1 MATASRSQK
10 HGSAENGSAACKP
23 SSDADRQKAAQFLRQ
38 AEKNKTEIKKLEKER
53 ALIRQCKRNG
63 WTDLCGELEQ
73 YEKVLEHGK
82 DAEKIHLQNQLLR
95 IRSDGRKFKN
105 QLREVKPTPK
115 TIQTLMELMSE
126 VERSISSLKEEQWQR
141 FEELLKEERTCRQE
155 LRAYEK
161 KIENWSHSVKSDPKG
176 NTASSPKTK
185 LLDRDLPADVKVLE
199 SFLQRT
205 GGVYGGWDQY
215 DHQAFLKAWTK
226 HSGQPAYRK
235 EAKLHLP
242 AKTLEEIE
250 QHEEWHRELSYLQG
264 RKREAIL
271 RWKARKT
278 QERQIWIQTQQEAEK
293 REKEPTSQAHQH
305 RTDEEKRE
313 ATRRLEEWREERRR
327 NKELEEEQRL
337 AEEVQKRR
345 QAKEERR
352 RQLEVKSTIE
362 ERLRLRREEEEE
374 QRRRAREEERKEME
388 ERRRLAAQCI
398 KDLNQRDL
406 LKVEAKLQ
414 DKQLKEKEVAE
425 RQLRIVAKL
434 KEKVDGHVSRDP
446 TRLTRPTKGWEERL
460 KSIGP
465 SGKGPVTQTFHRAV
479 PTWRQGL

>member
-38 AEKNKTEIKKLEKER
+38 AEKNKTEIKKLEKEK

-141 FEELLKEERTCRQE
+141 FEELLKEERTCRLE

-215 DHQAFLKAWTK
+215 DHQAFLKVR
-226 HSGQPAYRK
+226 HDGQPAYRK

-264 RKREAIL
+264 RKREVGP
-271 RWKARKT
+271 RSKRGT
-278 QERQIWIQTQQEAEK
+278 QNFVSFMLQ
-293 REKEPTSQAHQH
+293 
-305 RTDEEKRE
+305 
-313 ATRRLEEWREERRR
+313 
-327 NKELEEEQRL
+327 
-337 AEEVQKRR
+337 
-345 QAKEERR
+345 
-352 RQLEVKSTIE
+352 
-362 ERLRLRREEEEE
+362 
-374 QRRRAREEERKEME
+374 
-388 ERRRLAAQCI
+388 
-398 KDLNQRDL
+398 DL